1 MVALIRYDADILA
14 MVKYGLGCGLIEQ
27 GNPEKK
33 KGNYIFEVFNANEK
47 YTPKQTDDKIRQWVK
62 VTNKW
67 LKRYCA
73 LNELQEVSTYAA
85 RHTFASISKSHLSL
99 AMISKM
105 LGHSRVTTT
114 QTYLGRFDHEEN
126 KTGLQKVFGAIK
138 ERQA

>member
-1 MVALIRYDADILA
+1 MSDTD
-14 MVKYGLGCGLIEQ
+14 KQ
-27 GNPEKK
+27 
-33 KGNYIFEVFNANEK
+33 K